1 MCSQHSPLLLP
12 LTGWSGHEC
21 RNGSHHMVLSERRG
35 VSEEGRGDH
44 QTVWDIHQTGALIK
58 FNAHTI
64 LRYCIFIL
72 PTFPLTRYVTCM
84 NVVSKRTWTKWAT
97 PSSCTCPPQ
106 RPGPLSSFF
115 GRPRWGESISQSIM
129 DVSLQYCV
137 CQWTFLPP
145 LSHAVIQGHR
155 CWVDAV
161 VRLRKQW
168 KNCWICYA
176 PLPTCLVWVSL
187 TLRRLPS
194 QKKVERDFSLH
205 KVITVEDCHS
215 TCSKHV
221 KLHFV

>member
-1 MCSQHSPLLLP
+1 MPCQLFVNSLASFYACPVVLNMCSQRSPLLLP

-58 FNAHTI
+58 FNTHTI
-64 LRYCIFIL
+64 LRSCIFIL

-84 NVVSKRTWTKWAT
+84 SVVSKRTWTKWAT

-129 DVSLQYCV
+129 MSVCSTVCTSEPSFPPSVMQWFRGTDVEWM
-137 CQWTFLPP
+137 QW
-145 LSHAVIQGHR
+145 
-155 CWVDAV
+155 
-161 VRLRKQW
+161 
-168 KNCWICYA
+168 
-176 PLPTCLVWVSL
+176 
-187 TLRRLPS
+187 
-194 QKKVERDFSLH
+194 
-205 KVITVEDCHS
+205 
-215 TCSKHV
+215 
-221 KLHFV
+221 